1 MGKLNLVGIGPGSPD
16 YITPIAKKT
25 VQNAEIVIGAKRAL
39 SLFQV
44 HIKGESLPLTA
55 KNVTEVLKY
64 AVESVETGKTVT
76 VLSTGDP
83 GFSGLLRPIL
93 KIMGKDV
100 ELDVIPGIS
109 SIQVCAAR
117 LHMCWDET
125 TFFSFHKGASHET
138 KMRLAEAVKERKDVI
153 LLPDPKFFPPSEIAS
168 FLINNGMDK
177 KTPVGVCENLTL
189 GNERIVVRT
198 LEKILKL
205 NFEPLCVMAVRVRH
219 KQKD

>member
-1 MGKLNLVGIGPGSPD
+1 
-16 YITPIAKKT
+16 
-25 VQNAEIVIGAKRAL
+25 
-39 SLFQV
+39 
-44 HIKGESLPLTA
+44 
-55 KNVTEVLKY
+55 
-64 AVESVETGKTVT
+64 
-76 VLSTGDP
+76 
-83 GFSGLLRPIL
+83 
-93 KIMGKDV
+93 
-100 ELDVIPGIS
+100 
-109 SIQVCAAR
+109 
-117 LHMCWDET
+117 
-125 TFFSFHKGASHET
+125 
-138 KMRLAEAVKERKDVI
+138 MRLAEAAKERKDVI